1 VNYFCDSSIL
11 VPALLPEHVH
21 HAPSFSVFAAATPK
35 RASCAAHS
43 LAEVYATLT
52 RYPGKERLSAEQA
65 GLLVE
70 EIERRFELI
79 WLDAHEYRSVIHSMA
94 ATGVVGATI
103 YDGLIAACAIKARA
117 DRLYTWNARHFELL
131 GKEVQK
137 LVARPPIA

>member
-1 VNYFCDSSIL
+1 MGFTNGKYRS
-11 VPALLPEHVH
+11 H
-21 HAPSFSVFAAATPK
+21 HAPSFSLFAAATPK

-52 RYPGKERLSAEQA
+52 RYPGRARLSAGQA

-79 WLDAHEYRSVIHSMA
+79 WLDDSEYRSAVDSMSVQGVI
-94 ATGVVGATI
+94 GATI

-131 GKEVQK
+131 GAEVQK
-137 LVARPPIA
+137 LLAKPPTV